1 MCKNDVGL
9 IKFSIDI
16 ALYAD
21 VNPFKWS
28 DEALNEQ
35 NEKVME
41 YQTDLKLWQALEKS
55 YNEAMDKFEDDL
67 RKYNE

>member
-9 IKFSIDI
+9 MKFSIDI

-41 YQTDLKLWQALEKS
+41 YQTDLKLW
-55 YNEAMDKFEDDL
+55 
-67 RKYNE
+67 